1 MPYLGALSRLAL
13 SVDAVKPSHI
23 ARDGSVAMVDV
34 SRKRVTSRRARAEAL
49 VRMGRV
55 AREALQKATL
65 PKGDAFVTAQIA
77 GIMAAKQTA
86 ALIPLTHPL
95 PLSSIDV
102 RFDWQ
107 PDGALRV
114 EAEARTSAQT
124 GVEMEAMVAVAIAA
138 LTIYD
143 MSKSLDKGITIESV
157 RLLQKSGGKSGT
169 WHSTSR

>member
-1 MPYLGALSRLAL
+1 M
-13 SVDAVKPSHI
+13 KPSHI

-34 SRKRVTSRRARAEAL
+34 SRKRVTSRQARAEAL
-49 VRMGRV
+49 VRMGRA

-65 PKGDAFVTAQIA
+65 PKGDAFVTAQLA

-95 PLSSIDV
+95 PLTSVDV
-102 RFDWQ
+102 RFDWR
-107 PDGALRV
+107 PDGALRI
-114 EAEARTSAQT
+114 EAQARTSAQT
-124 GVEMEAMVAVAIAA
+124 GVEMEAMVAAAIAA

-157 RLLQKSGGKSGT
+157 RLLQKSGGKSGK
-169 WHSTSR
+169 WSLAPRRRSG